1 MVTLRY
7 FNKFDAT
14 ITICSKAIT
23 AVMKYSSSIL
33 NWNLE
38 SAQLNAFV
46 IPVMWGIRSKKLV
59 NGFFSR
65 LQIWY
70 CYWTLRM
77 RAVQLHHSLI
87 SPFANLGTKAIAFR
101 NTRLLEMNLVPITS
115 SSHAKEAC
123 GLGSGCGSAGRA
135 VASNTRVLQFKSSHQ
150 QKFIYILN
158 IWLVSTVYW
167 KDENKEK
174 QAGNGPF
181 F

>member
-77 RAVQLHHSLI
+77 CAVQLHHSLI

-123 GLGSGCGSAGRA
+123 GLGSGCGSVGRA
-135 VASNTRVLQFKSSHQ
+135 VASKTRGPRLKSSHGQ
-150 QKFIYILN
+150 NFIYILN
-158 IWLVSTVYW
+158 ICYCQLCI
-167 KDENKEK
+167 EK
-174 QAGNGPF
+174 MKIKKKMPGMAHF
-181 F
+181 